1 MRLAVVAALMLCL
14 VGGCSSDTGTLV
26 TSDTDST
33 GVSVVSPPHIT
44 FPPPGSPGATVRVS
58 NPCQVAVTVELR
70 LAHPGE
76 EAQDPASIATVKP
89 GRSVTLR
96 YGYAE
101 GTGPRD
107 VVVTAPYLGWAER
120 RVTGED
126 GTVISVTIDLGA
138 CPGSL

>member
-14 VGGCSSDTGTLV
+14 VGGCSADTGSLV
-26 TSDTDST
+26 TFETHST
-33 GVSVVSPPHIT
+33 GVSVVSPPTLPHGSY
-44 FPPPGSPGATVRVS
+44 PGSTVRVS
-58 NPCQVAVTVELR
+58 NPCQVPVTVELR

-76 EAQDPASIATVKP
+76 EARAPASVAAVKP

-96 YGYAE
+96 YGFAE

-107 VVVTAPYLGWAER
+107 VVVTAPDLGWAER
-120 RVTGED
+120 RVTSED
-126 GTVISVTIDLGA
+126 STVMSVTIDPGA